1 MCLLLAIVG
10 SMPDQIA
17 ANAKRLVIV
26 VTISIDRWVDQM
38 AIEID
43 AAQLIII
50 ACDAAMV
57 SSKNLS
63 RSQ

>member
-1 MCLLLAIVG
+1 MVG

-26 VTISIDRWVDQM
+26 VTISIDRWVDEM
-38 AIEID
+38 AFDID
-43 AAQLIII
+43 AAQLIIF
-50 ACDAAMV
+50 ACVAAMV